1 MNLYV
6 FDMGNVV
13 IRHIHFLKEIASR
26 LGMDESL
33 FIADYRHYE
42 FPLMEGVVSE
52 GDYWKHLERVHNV
65 VVKGNPFA
73 DCFHPQR
80 NEPAIALIAA
90 LRERGERV
98 VCGSNTIRSH
108 WEMLRSMGL
117 VDGLFDH
124 AYASH
129 EIMLAKPDASFYRYI
144 MEKEGFPAHESWF
157 VDDSKVNVKGA
168 TDLGMHGLVYDLED
182 ASSQRELASL

>member
-1 MNLYV
+1 MLYV

-13 IRHIHFLKEIASR
+13 IRHIHFLKEIAR
-26 LGMDESL
+26 VIGMDESL
-33 FIADYRHYE
+33 FIADYRRYE

-52 GDYWKHLERVHNV
+52 QEYWRHVERVHDV
-65 VVKGNPFA
+65 AVKGNPFA

-80 NEPAIALIAA
+80 NEPAIALIGR

-108 WEMLRSMGL
+108 WEMLRDMGL

-129 EIMLAKPDASFYRYI
+129 EIMLTKPDASFYRHI
-144 MEKEGFPAHESWF
+144 MEKEGFPAKESWF
-157 VDDSKVNVKGA
+157 VDDSKANVKGA
-168 TDLGMHGLVYDLED
+168 ADVGMHAFVYDMED
-182 ASSQRELASL
+182 EASQRELASL